1 MLSWLKKLTG
11 TEEEKAR
18 KKYQPT
24 VQRINELEE
33 SYQQLTTAQLREK
46 TDEFRQSL
54 DEGATLDD
62 ILPDAFATVREA
74 SRRTIGMRHY
84 DVQLIGGIVLHQG
97 RIAEMKTG
105 EGKTLVATL
114 PLYLNALSGEGVHL
128 ITVNDY
134 LARRDA
140 GWMGPVYTLLGLSL
154 GFIGHD
160 FSALFDPEYVDVTGT
175 LDDERLVHWRPC
187 TRREAYD
194 ADITYGTNNEFGFDY
209 LRDNMVNRF
218 DDMVQGNHNYAI
230 VDEVD
235 NILIDEA
242 RTPLIISGP
251 ARQSSSQYARFA
263 QIVHPL
269 RVSMNFKGEPKREH
283 PLSPDD
289 VKKEK
294 KEKDKN
300 KEPDGD
306 VLIDLKSRSAL
317 LTEDGLARIEAQI
330 EELEEG
336 ESVYDPRH
344 SDLTHYLE
352 NALKARFIYER
363 DKDYVVQEGEV
374 VIVDEF
380 TGRLMPGR
388 RWSDGLHQSVEA
400 KEGVDVRRESVTYA
414 TITFQNYF
422 RMYNKLSGMTG
433 TAATEKEEFG
443 KIYDLEVTVIPTN
456 KLCVRDDLPDQ
467 IYRNEDAKFGAVIND
482 IKERALDGQPVLVG
496 TTAVET
502 SERLSERIERDLRDY
517 LKDGSIRLHVLNAKQ
532 NADEAAIVAQA
543 GQSGS
548 VTIATNMAGRGTDI
562 LLGGNPEALAA
573 RHLRDTGIDRK
584 QLEELSQHMFGA
596 QKVQKSTIDAII
608 ERSEGKLAPDLVS
621 ALEALHQELERDLKH
636 LEQKGEHL
644 FLVDKL
650 LGAVSPSLFEQK
662 RELVRSVLQNN
673 IPRARRMVQYI
684 DELGEEK
691 IAEIQHMYHDYH
703 EYRAN
708 PRERPAL
715 LAGKLFDRIYTA
727 RAKLVQLTLHG
738 DLDRARQLVEE
749 TPGLKPEYVDDILR
763 IQRECEEN
771 HERIKSFG
779 GLHVVGTERH
789 EARRIDNQLRGRS
802 GRQGDPGSSRFY
814 LSLTDELMKRFGR
827 MDALKGVM
835 EKLGVEED
843 MPIEHPLINKSIE
856 GAQSRVEGYNFDI
869 RKHTFDYDTVMNKQR
884 EVVYDRRRR
893 ILQEAN
899 EQNRMERLLH
909 RYFKP
914 DQMLQEIRE
923 EVGATVDLEEERAR
937 QRVLRLLPDVPFDL
951 AALRAAH
958 TNDEKIYALL
968 EPMVKQQQQ
977 ASFNLLLDDLADMLD
992 LPDNIE
998 AELRERNYEEARN
1011 LMNDLW
1017 RDQHDGDLEDRIKD
1031 LFGKEF
1037 DDMIQ
1042 RYLVNYE
1049 SWLRD
1054 QISQTIADATNP
1066 ATDEVSLSVVRRR
1079 LRGILPEIDQ
1089 FVHESDEGTS
1099 DELEGLS
1106 ADRLQSRLEGLIAAN
1121 HNDGHNLTLLVRE
1134 IVSMV
1139 PFLPDHQNLVI
1150 PNLSATAR
1158 EQARDQYSKNY
1169 TSTLTVITAS
1179 LPESEQERL
1188 REETV
1193 SFIHEQV
1200 QPLLESTTISTEQ
1213 RDQVVSELMNYSTE
1227 LLGAVIAVLD
1237 IDAVHTML
1245 DDLLDRAFDRW
1256 RTDLGVKPLDNFQRS
1271 LMLQTIDREWQ
1282 QYLTAM
1288 DDMRQGIGLQAI
1300 GQRDPLIQYQ
1310 TLGYRMF
1317 NELLENIDRTV
1328 VKSFFQ
1334 QLPNYH
1340 RHMEQYRQE
1349 QEARAK
1355 AAQSGYE
1362 VISGGKAG
1370 ARRTGGGT
1378 VRREGAK
1385 VGPNDPC
1392 PCGSGKKYKYCHGRR
1407 GSDLHVV
1414 RGREGELVESVVGGN
1429 SGNVSAGQ
1437 VAAAQHTPRGRSA
1450 PPPPSAPVAQQQPGR
1465 GTSQQGS
1472 SKKKKKKKR

>member
-11 TEEEKAR
+11 TEEEKTR

-24 VQRINELEE
+24 VQRINDLEE
-33 SYQQLTTAQLREK
+33 TYAQLTDAQLREK
-46 TDEFRQSL
+46 TDEFRQIL

-74 SRRTIGMRHY
+74 SRRTIGLRHY
-84 DVQLIGGIVLHQG
+84 DVQLVGGIVLHHG
-97 RIAEMKTG
+97 RIAEMRTG

-140 GWMGPVYTLLGLSL
+140 GWMGPVYSLLGLSL
-154 GFIGHD
+154 GFIGHEY
-160 FSALFDPEYVDVTGT
+160 SALFDPEYVDVSGT

-209 LRDNMVNRF
+209 LRDNMVHRF
-218 DDMVQGNHNYAI
+218 DDVVQGEHNYAI

-235 NILIDEA
+235 NILIDES

-263 QIVHPL
+263 QIVRPL
-269 RVSMNFKGEPKREH
+269 RVSMNFKGETRRDR
-283 PLSPDD
+283 PLGPDD
-289 VKKEK
+289 VKKD
-294 KEKDKN
+294 KDKQ
-300 KEPDGD
+300 PDGD
-306 VLIDLKSRSAL
+306 VLLDLKSRSVL
-317 LTEDGLARIEAQI
+317 LTEDGLNRVEEQI
-330 EELEEG
+330 EELEDG

-352 NALKARFIYER
+352 NALKARFMYER

-456 KLCVRDDLPDQ
+456 KPCIRDDLPDQ
-467 IYRNEDAKFGAVIND
+467 IYRTEDFKFGAVIND
-482 IKERALDGQPVLVG
+482 IAERALEGQPVLVG

-517 LKDGSIRLHVLNAKQ
+517 LKDGPIRLHVLNAKQ

-543 GQSGS
+543 GQLHTI
-548 VTIATNMAGRGTDI
+548 TIATNMAGRGTDI

-573 RHLRDTGIDRK
+573 RHLRDTGIDSK
-584 QLEELSQHMFGA
+584 LLEELSQSLFGS
-596 QKVQKSTIDAII
+596 QKGQKSQTDAII
-608 ERSEGKLAPDLVS
+608 ERSGGKLTPDLVA
-621 ALEALHQELERDLKH
+621 ALEQLHQELEHDLKQ

-644 FLVDKL
+644 FLVDKV
-650 LGAVSPSLFEQK
+650 LGEVSPSLYEQK
-662 RELVRSVLQNN
+662 LELVRSVLHNN
-673 IPRARRMVQYI
+673 MHRARRIVQYL

-691 IAEIQHMYHDYH
+691 ITEIQHMHRDYHDY
-703 EYRAN
+703 RTN
-708 PRERPAL
+708 PDERPTL

-738 DLDRARQLVEE
+738 DQERARQLVEE
-749 TPGLKPEYVDDILR
+749 TPGLIPEYIDDILR
-763 IQRECEEN
+763 IQRKCAED
-771 HERIKSFG
+771 HERIKDYG

-789 EARRIDNQLRGRS
+789 EARRIDNQLRGRA

-814 LSLTDELMKRFGR
+814 LSLEDELMKRFGR

-835 EKLGVEED
+835 EKFGVED
-843 MPIEHPLINKSIE
+843 DVPIEHPLINKSIE
-856 GAQSRVEGYNFDI
+856 GAQSRVEGFNFDI

-884 EVVYDRRRR
+884 EVIYDRRRR
-893 ILQEAN
+893 ILQEAD

-914 DQMLQEIRE
+914 DQMFEEIRD
-923 EVGATVDLEEERAR
+923 EVRATVDLEEERAR
-937 QRVLRLLPDVPFDL
+937 QRVLRLLPDVAFDL
-951 AALRAAH
+951 AALRTAV
-958 TNDEKIYALL
+958 TSDEQMREVLVPLIT
-968 EPMVKQQQQ
+968 QQQQ
-977 ASFNLLLDDLADMLD
+977 ASFNLLIDDLADMLD
-992 LPDNIE
+992 LPEDIE
-998 AELRERNYEEARN
+998 AQLRSKNYEEART
-1011 LMNDLW
+1011 LMSDLW
-1017 RDQHDGDLEDRIKD
+1017 RDQREGDLEDRIKD
-1031 LFGKEF
+1031 LFTKEF
-1037 DDMIQ
+1037 DDIIQ

-1049 SWLRD
+1049 PWLRD
-1054 QISQTIADATNP
+1054 QIVQAISDATNP
-1066 ATDEVSLSVVRRR
+1066 VTDDIGVAVVRRR
-1079 LRGILPEIDQ
+1079 LRTILPEIDQ
-1089 FVHESDEGTS
+1089 FLHESDEGTS
-1099 DELEGLS
+1099 DDLEGLN

-1121 HNDGHNLTLLVRE
+1121 KNEGHNITLLVRE
-1134 IVSMV
+1134 IVLMM
-1139 PFLPDHQNLVI
+1139 PLFPDPQYL
-1150 PNLSATAR
+1150 LTATMPPAAR
-1158 EQARDQYSKNY
+1158 EQARDQYVKSY
-1169 TSTLTVITAS
+1169 ARMLEMMTAA
-1179 LPESEQERL
+1179 LPEDEQERL
-1188 REETV
+1188 REESV
-1193 SFIHEQV
+1193 AFIHEQV
-1200 QPLLESTTISTEQ
+1200 QPLLASTTVPGEQ
-1213 RDQVVSELMNYSTE
+1213 RKQIDHELMSYSTE
-1227 LLGAVIAVLD
+1227 LLGAVIAALD
-1237 IDAVHTML
+1237 IDAVHAL
-1245 DDLLDRAFDRW
+1245 LEDVLDRAFDRW
-1256 RTDLGVKPLDNFQRS
+1256 RHDLGVKPLDNFQRT

-1282 QYLTAM
+1282 HYLTAM

-1328 VKSFFQ
+1328 VKNFFQ

-1340 RHMEQYRQE
+1340 RHMEQSRQE
-1349 QEARAK
+1349 QEAREK

-1362 VISGGKAG
+1362 VISGGKVGVKRAS
-1370 ARRTGGGT
+1370 GGT
-1378 VRREGAK
+1378 VRREQPK

-1392 PCGSGKKYKYCHGRR
+1392 PCGSGKKFKYCHGRR
-1407 GSDLHVV
+1407 GSDLHTV
-1414 RGREGELVESVVGGN
+1414 RGRESELVESVVGN
-1429 SGNVSAGQ
+1429 SSNLSTGQ
-1437 VAAAQHTPRGRSA
+1437 VVTAQHTPRGRQA
-1450 PPPPSAPVAQQQPGR
+1450 PPPPSAPAAQQQQGR
-1465 GTSQQGS
+1465 QSSQPSQQPARG
-1472 SKKKKKKKR
+1472 KKKKKKR